1 MAFLLER
8 PHIVMCV
15 NFKCEINSC
24 PWFPLKTSF
33 VGQQQ
38 IWRPAGPLPIDREEA
53 ASQPPPLHLVVSPC
67 TWWREIPTLNNC
79 GCPCDAVML
88 GHVSLLSFVVAHP
101 RRAADPSHT
110 AA

>member
-15 NFKCEINSC
+15 NFKCEFKSC

-53 ASQPPPLHLVVSPC
+53 ASQPPPLAPTPC
-67 TWWREIPTLNNC
+67 GFSAYSVERNPDIEQLWL
-79 GCPCDAVML
+79 AV
-88 GHVSLLSFVVAHP
+88 
-101 RRAADPSHT
+101 
-110 AA
+110 